1 MRRGFFANLGYKLQ
15 QFMVGRYGQ
24 DEFSRFLSI
33 LSLILLG
40 ISLILQFFRIPY
52 LHLIAYLPALG
63 LILWS
68 LARMMSRNILARQV
82 ERDRYVRFTGKIK
95 TWFRLHRRKWRE
107 RKTHCYFKCPSCRAV
122 IRVPKGKG
130 EIDVGCPRCKARTKK
145 KT

>member
-40 ISLILQFFRIPY
+40 VSLILQFFRIPY

-95 TWFRLHRRKWRE
+95 TWFRLHRR
-107 RKTHCYFKCPSCRAV
+107 CR
-122 IRVPKGKG
+122 RW
-130 EIDVGCPRCKARTKK
+130 
-145 KT
+145 